1 MNVIV
6 LLVITYLSG
15 DSIDIAVA
23 MTATTSSARA
33 CTRTTSDSLEG
44 LPSGL
49 IFANF
54 RLQLSYN
61 QKAHYQPIWGNWHS
75 ASALFNVP

>member
-1 MNVIV
+1 MNVTG
-6 LLVITYLSG
+6 LLAIDYLSG

-33 CTRTTSDSLEG
+33 CTRTTSGSLEG
-44 LPSGL
+44 LPDGL

-54 RLQLSYN
+54 RLQPYYN
-61 QKAHYQPIWGNWHS
+61 QKAHYPPKCGNEHS
-75 ASALFNVP
+75 ASAAITVP